1 MKLALKMQFHFLGA
15 SCRPPVH
22 LLQKVAQIRY
32 PGPLGSG
39 PAAAG
44 AGSLARE
51 EGGQRLPQVGAAVG
65 GWGEH
70 VLRGQRLPAIRRY
83 ISDVTK
89 SNVAAHV
96 QDMTKGKEGVTRS
109 SRCDHGLAAV

>member
-1 MKLALKMQFHFLGA
+1 MQKA
-15 SCRPPVH
+15 
-22 LLQKVAQIRY
+22 AQIRY

-51 EGGQRLPQVGAAVG
+51 EVGEAAATGGSRSG